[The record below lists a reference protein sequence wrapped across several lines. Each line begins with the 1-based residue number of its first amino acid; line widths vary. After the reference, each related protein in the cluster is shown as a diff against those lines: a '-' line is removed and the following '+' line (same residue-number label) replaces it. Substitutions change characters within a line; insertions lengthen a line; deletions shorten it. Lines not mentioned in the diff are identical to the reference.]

1 MAFTQVGSWDAV
13 HARDA
18 APAWIPGASTRRG
31 AAIFFSVVVHLGLLW
46 MLLNHLSGASPV
58 REKEEALRVFDVMPP
73 GIANEDAGARPQPKL
88 AALAIPQVPEVDLS
102 TPADLPEPEWTMTR
116 VRVPRSAPASE
127 SITGRSAEGDSSGRG
142 SPPRLN
148 QFVGF
153 GDGAGGELLLDKAML
168 EAARQAAIRSVPG
181 SKGTALVFLRVSPQ
195 GKVMNAVI
203 KGGSSAVVT
212 ALRRELVGKQ
222 LFQVR
227 TKIAESAL
235 VALPPVSLSAV

>member
-1 MAFTQVGSWDAV
+1 MAFTQVGSWDA
-13 HARDA
+13 ARSPVA
-18 APAWIPGASTRRG
+18 APSWAPSGGARRG
-31 AAIFFSVVVHLGLLW
+31 AAIFFSSIVHVALLW
-46 MLLNHLSGASPV
+46 LLVNHLAGATTV
-58 REKEEALRVFDVMPP
+58 RAKEEALRVFDVMPP
-73 GIANEDAGARPQPKL
+73 GIASEDSGAKPRPRL
-88 AALAIPQVPEVDLS
+88 AALAAPQVPEVDLS
-102 TPADLPEPEWTMTR
+102 TPTDLPEPEWTVTR
-116 VRVPRSAPASE
+116 IRAPRPAPSSE
-127 SITGRSAEGDSSGRG
+127 SVAGDSLAGDSSGRG

-153 GDGAGGELLLDKAML
+153 GDGAGGELLLDKALL
-168 EAARQAAIRSVPG
+168 EAARQAAIRSVPD
-181 SKGTALVFLRVSPQ
+181 SKGTALVFLRVSPS

-235 VALPPVSLSAV
+235 VALPPVSLAI